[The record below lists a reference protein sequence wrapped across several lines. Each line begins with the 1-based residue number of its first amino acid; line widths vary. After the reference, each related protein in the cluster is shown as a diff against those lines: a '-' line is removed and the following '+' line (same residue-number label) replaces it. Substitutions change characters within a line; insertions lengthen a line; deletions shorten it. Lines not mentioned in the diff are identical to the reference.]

1 MTGSGSSPQRPH
13 MTNPYLDNPTL
24 KLLVVRR
31 PDLVISKLS
40 LRHPDT
46 DTGYTEHNADTSM
59 TPMLRCVVNITIHY

>member
-1 MTGSGSSPQRPH
+1 MTVSSPQRPH

-31 PDLVISKLS
+31 PDLVVSKLS

-46 DTGYTEHNADTSM
+46 RDNADTLL
-59 TPMLRCVVNITIHY
+59 TLQ